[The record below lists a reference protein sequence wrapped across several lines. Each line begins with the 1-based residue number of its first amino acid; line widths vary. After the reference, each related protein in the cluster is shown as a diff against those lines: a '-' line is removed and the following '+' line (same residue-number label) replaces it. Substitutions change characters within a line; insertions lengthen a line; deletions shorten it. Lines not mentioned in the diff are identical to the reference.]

1 LTIHIAI
8 GKYSINSQLWL
19 TPDPSLIQPL
29 IPSLIKGVILSLV
42 VVLAMFFFTYLPQV
56 AVLAFVTGPLAF
68 VAAVPLVL
76 GEAYFVILFLT
87 KGFLMGQIGVDL
99 FDAVSVLVVPLAL
112 ALALA
117 WSSLPKEKMSTIF
130 E

>member
-1 LTIHIAI
+1 MYTM
-8 GKYSINSQLWL
+8 GNTSSSPEPVL

-99 FDAVSVLVVPLAL
+99 FDAVSLLHVPMIWLWL
-112 ALALA
+112 
-117 WSSLPKEKMSTIF
+117 
-130 E
+130 